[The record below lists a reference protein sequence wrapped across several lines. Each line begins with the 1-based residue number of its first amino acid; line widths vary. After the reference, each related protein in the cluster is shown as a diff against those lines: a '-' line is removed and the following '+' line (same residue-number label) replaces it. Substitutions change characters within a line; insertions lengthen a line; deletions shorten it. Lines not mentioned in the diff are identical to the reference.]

1 MHIFSLI
8 VLFSSLFYVSSTD
21 ERFQHWDRNGDG
33 KLIPAEV
40 PVQLRGNFK
49 RVDTNGDGF
58 ISLEEHQSA
67 LGIEAE
73 TRKDLSH
80 HEVKILR
87 DIAYAGSE
95 HPRQR
100 LDLFVPRQLG
110 NAPRPLVV
118 YIHGGGWQSGDRRSG
133 WSKLRS
139 LVERGTY
146 VGASVGYRLS
156 GDAFWPAQIHD
167 CAAAIRWLKANAE
180 QYGIDPNRIA
190 VWGDSAGGHLV
201 SMLGVASGQSEL
213 VGLLGPHPQQSSS
226 VQAVIDFYGPTDLLE
241 MQSQSRPGDRIDHD
255 AADSPESKLFGKPLQ
270 SCPTEARAA
279 SPLTHVSSDDSPI
292 LIVHGDAD
300 GLVPWAQSSIFA
312 EKLKA
317 ADVKV
322 EMITVRGGGHG
333 GFRNPEVFRYVEA
346 FLDHHLRGISKVK
359 IPESV
364 AVGDR
369 VKK

>member
-346 FLDHHLRGISKVK
+346 FLDHHLRGTPKVK

-364 AVGDR
+364 EVGDR